1 MRRFVGILDFTQMSV
16 NIAQVLNNSLA
27 FIRTF
32 WRTTRIMLLLLIL
45 GAAVRAQEQNA
56 TQGQQQQGGAV
67 IRFIR
72 DPDAAPEFAVKGI
85 DRSTVNLTSARGK
98 VVILNFWATWCGPC
112 RMEVPDL
119 VELQKKYQ
127 DRLQVI
133 GLVVDDADE
142 DAVRKF
148 AKRYGINYPVAM
160 ATDELRLQ
168 FGGVPALPTSFVIDA
183 QGRVVQKHI
192 GLRDPQ
198 LYELE
203 VRSLLG
209 LPINARVET
218 FEDTGEIFLKHAN
231 RASELPGVDMTSLT
245 PAQKTVALHRMNEE
259 SCTCGCQYTLA
270 QCRIY
275 DSACQISRERT
286 AKIVAECANAASTPK
301 QHAGATQAAP
311 PAAQP

>member
-1 MRRFVGILDFTQMSV
+1 MRLAIYRVGVILF
-16 NIAQVLNNSLA
+16 IAVLFPRA
-27 FIRTF
+27 VPAGQHEMKR
-32 WRTTRIMLLLLIL
+32 
-45 GAAVRAQEQNA
+45 AALSTDSPRQTATQEQNQ
-56 TQGQQQQGGAV
+56 TQAPEQRQEQDGEMV

-72 DPDAAPEFAVKGI
+72 DPDAAPEFAVKGM
-85 DRSTVNLTSARGK
+85 DGNAVSLAAARGK
-98 VVILNFWATWCGPC
+98 VVLLNFWATWCGPC

-160 ATDELRLQ
+160 ATDEMRFQ
-168 FGGVPALPTSFVIDA
+168 FGGVPALPTSFIIDA
-183 QGRVVQKHI
+183 RGRVVQKHI
-192 GLRDPQ
+192 GLRDPE
-198 LYELE
+198 LYEME
-203 VRSLLG
+203 VRALLG

-231 RASELPGVDMTSLT
+231 RASELPGVDMASLT

-259 SCTCGCQYTLA
+259 TCTCGCQYTLA

-286 AKIVAECANAASTPK
+286 AKIVAECANVASTPK
-301 QHAGATQAAP
+301 QHAGATHAAP
-311 PAAQP
+311 PAVQP